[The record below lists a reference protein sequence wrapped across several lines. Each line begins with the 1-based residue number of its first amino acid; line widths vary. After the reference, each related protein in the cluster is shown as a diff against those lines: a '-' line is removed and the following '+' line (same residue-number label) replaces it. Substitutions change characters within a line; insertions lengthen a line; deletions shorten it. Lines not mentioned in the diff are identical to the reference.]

1 MQKKWIIILAVMV
14 VLAVAGVVSYQ
25 ALQAKEVEV
34 HQASR
39 EDVTVSFTE
48 DGKLVSEDERGVYSP
63 YRAPV
68 KEVKVEEGDRVSKGD
83 LLVVLDEKELNYRLQ
98 EIEARLRGV
107 AAEIEKVEDD
117 IEKAHR
123 DYLRIKKVAYLQAL
137 DVKEMRKDLE
147 TQKEVLQSER
157 DALSSQA
164 RQLREQK
171 DDSHI
176 YAPISGVVKRL
187 NAEED
192 KMAGPETPLM
202 HLYQKEDQDTRYL
215 VETRV
220 LTRDVLEVYEGM
232 PVKLS
237 FERREQDLEFAGE
250 VKEIYPYA
258 EEDISPLGLEEERVK
273 VTVLPDFP
281 GDLQLGLD
289 FRVDVEFIT
298 ERQEDVLW
306 VPQSALFTY
315 QGEDALMVVEDNRVR
330 IREVSTGLETRRRV
344 VIEEGLTEG
353 DLVILDPEGLNLE
366 DGDRV
371 NYSLYE

>member
-1 MQKKWIIILAVMV
+1 MQKKWIIVLAVLV
-14 VLAVAGVVSYQ
+14 VLAVAGAVSFQ
-25 ALQAKEVEV
+25 ALRAKEVEV

-39 EDVTVSFTE
+39 GEVFVSFTE

-63 YRAPV
+63 YRAPI
-68 KEVKVEEGDRVSKGD
+68 KEVTVKEGDRVSKGD
-83 LLVVLDEKELNYRLQ
+83 LLVVLDEKELNYSLR

-107 AAEIEKVEDD
+107 AAEIDKVEDD

-123 DYLRIKKVAYLQAL
+123 DYLRIKKVAYLQAQ

-192 KMAGPETPLM
+192 KMASPETPLM
-202 HLYQKEDQDTRYL
+202 HLYEKEGQEISYL

-220 LTRDVLEVYEGM
+220 LTRDVFEVYEGM

-237 FERREQDLEFAGE
+237 FERREEDLEFAGE

-273 VTVLPDFP
+273 VTVSPDFP
-281 GDLQLGLD
+281 GELQLGLD

-306 VPQSALFTY
+306 VPLNALFAH
-315 QGEDALMVVEDNRVR
+315 QGEDALMVVDDNRAWV
-330 IREVSTGLETRRRV
+330 REVSTGLETRRRV
-344 VIEEGLTEG
+344 AIEEGLEEG
-353 DLVILDPEGLNLE
+353 DLVILDPEVLE
-366 DGDRV
+366 LEEGDRI
-371 NYSLYE
+371 NYSWHE